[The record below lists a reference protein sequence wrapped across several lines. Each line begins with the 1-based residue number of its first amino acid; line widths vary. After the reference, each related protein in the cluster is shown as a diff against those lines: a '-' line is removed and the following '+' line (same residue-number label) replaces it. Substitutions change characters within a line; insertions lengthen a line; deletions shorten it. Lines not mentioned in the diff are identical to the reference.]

1 MVLSHARI
9 PVPPRELFVYNYSM
23 LEHYTE
29 AFVFDNKIN
38 KELDA
43 VITLYT
49 RDFGKVVAKAKSAR
63 KITSKLNSHL
73 QPLNFANVRLIE
85 KNSSP
90 AGRQGFQLVDAL
102 TIDNSY
108 KPKNLAKFLNIARF
122 IDEMTFELHQ
132 DLRLWQA
139 IKKIFSADLANL
151 EDKIIYLGLLKI
163 LGFDSEH
170 AVCVVC
176 GNPQTDYFSKSEHIF
191 LCAKCVAFQ
200 RSSTGKI
207 AQNQLLFI
215 GNARG

>member
-1 MVLSHARI
+1 
-9 PVPPRELFVYNYSM
+9 M

-43 VITLYT
+43 IITLYT
-49 RDFGKVVAKAKSAR
+49 RDFGKVVAKAKSAK

-85 KNSSP
+85 KNALS
-90 AGRQGFQLVDAL
+90 AGKQGFQLVDAL
-102 TIDNSY
+102 TIEDSPR
-108 KPKNLAKFLNIARF
+108 KPENLVKFLNIAQF
-122 IDEMTFELHQ
+122 INEMTFELHQ
-132 DLRLWQA
+132 DLQLWQA
-139 IKKIFSADLANL
+139 IKKIFSAYLADL
-151 EDKIIYLGLLKI
+151 EDKVIYLGLLKI

-176 GNPQTDYFSKSEHIF
+176 DNPQVDYFSKTEHIF
-191 LCAKCVAFQ
+191 LCAKC
-200 RSSTGKI
+200 SGKI

-215 GNARG
+215 GNAGK